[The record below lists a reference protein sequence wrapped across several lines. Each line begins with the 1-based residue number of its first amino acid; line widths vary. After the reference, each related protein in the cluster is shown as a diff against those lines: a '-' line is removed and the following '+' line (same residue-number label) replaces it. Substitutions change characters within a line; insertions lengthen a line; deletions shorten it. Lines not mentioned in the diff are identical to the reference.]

1 MSETNL
7 NDIFADVPNETSLS
21 GDDGFEIDI
30 VNSAN
35 DARKKYKVFPE
46 NTLAEILDLCKDSK
60 NGLGIAQSCNDV
72 VFEFNGKTTSDSS
85 VTVADFGLVS
95 GGKLLLNPNAKV
107 A

>member
-7 NDIFADVPNETSLS
+7 NDIFADVPTETPFE
-21 GDDGFEIDI
+21 GNDGFEID
-30 VNSAN
+30 VCNSAN
-35 DARKKYKVFPE
+35 DARKKYKVYPE
-46 NTLAEILDLCKDSK
+46 NTLAEVLDLCKDPK
-60 NGLGIAQSCNDV
+60 NGLGIAPSCNDV

-85 VTVADFGLVS
+85 VTVTDFGLVG